1 MSEKRILVPL
11 DFSACS
17 KNALEAAI
25 IFARKMEADLYLIHA
40 VMAFVNEAEA
50 APRSIFDVANEAEE
64 ADVKENFEALK
75 REFPELRDIH
85 HTILYKSGFPA
96 EVITEA
102 MESHK
107 IDFTIMGTKGARGA
121 DEILLGTITYRVIR
135 DSKKPVIAIPE
146 NVQPHYFKNI
156 AMASAYKTIKN
167 ISSLDPVN
175 YLARL
180 FRARIH
186 ILHVS
191 QYDRLSDQE
200 AVEARKL
207 EDHFR
212 NLNHNYQFIINE
224 NVEEG
229 INNYIES
236 HSIDLLVM
244 LPRKHN
250 LFHVLFKEN
259 WTERMTYHTKI
270 PLMTLHE

>member
-1 MSEKRILVPL
+1 MGEKRILIPL
-11 DFSACS
+11 DFSECA

-25 IFARKMEADLYLIHA
+25 IFAKKMDADLYLIHA
-40 VMAFVNEAEA
+40 MMAFVNEAEIA
-50 APRSIFDVANEAEE
+50 SQTLFEEANETEE
-64 ADVKENFEALK
+64 QDVKENFETLK
-75 REFPELRDIH
+75 KEFPQLMGIN
-85 HTILYKSGFPA
+85 HTILFKSGFPA
-96 EVITEA
+96 DVITEA
-102 MESHK
+102 MENHK

-156 AMASAYKTIKN
+156 ALASDYKSIKN
-167 ISSLDPVN
+167 ISSLNPVN

-180 FRARIH
+180 FRSRIH
-186 ILHVS
+186 ILHIS
-191 QYDRLSDQE
+191 QYDRLSDRE
-200 AVEARKL
+200 ALEARKL

-212 NLNHNYQFIINE
+212 NLDHNYQFVINE

-229 INNYIES
+229 INDYIES
-236 HSIDLLVM
+236 HNIDLLVM

-259 WTERMTYHTKI
+259 WTEKMAYHTKI